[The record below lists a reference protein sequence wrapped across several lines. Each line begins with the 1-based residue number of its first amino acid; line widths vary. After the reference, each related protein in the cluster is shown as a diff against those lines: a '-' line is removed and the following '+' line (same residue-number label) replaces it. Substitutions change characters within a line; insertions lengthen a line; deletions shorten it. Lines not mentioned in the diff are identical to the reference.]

1 MDKQSKKR
9 LGEFYDMLTTL
20 KEIVEMLKDLFY
32 DKKGNVLSSLSAAR
46 LRQLVGFKRV
56 INIDCDAEMI
66 DKNETG
72 QGLFP
77 DYSPILEEF
86 ENMIVWKGY
95 VPQPRKGIFEEF
107 DKIDQKLSQIRHSL
121 KEYVEQVIRQTG
133 CPTVKLIE

>member
-32 DKKGNVLSSLSAAR
+32 DKKGNVLSSLSSAR

-56 INIDCDAEMI
+56 INIDCDAQMKE
-66 DKNETG
+66 KNETG

>member
-56 INIDCDAEMI
+56 INIDCDAEMM

-72 QGLFP
+72 EGLFP